1 MKMDKTDA
9 SPVGSQSSGR
19 NYKLDILL
27 HRLTAMPLDGIYEI
41 FTPNAIGATSI
52 LVGTVPS
59 TDLIFVLNL
68 ATKHMTKSAD
78 LLGKRESCD
87 EPTTKKS

>member
-1 MKMDKTDA
+1 MDITDA
-9 SPVGSQSSGR
+9 SPADWSVIGR
-19 NYKLDILL
+19 NSKLDILL
-27 HRLTAMPLDGIYEI
+27 HRLKAMPPDGIYEI

-87 EPTTKKS
+87 EQTTKKS

>member
-1 MKMDKTDA
+1 MDITDA
-9 SPVGSQSSGR
+9 SPAALQSTGK
-19 NYKLDILL
+19 NCKPGTLL
-27 HRLTAMPLDGIYEI
+27 HRLKEMLLDGIYEI

-87 EPTTKKS
+87 EQTTKKS